1 MADVLPVSTDRLLLR
16 PLEDADLAG
25 FAAYR
30 NKPEVARYQSWS
42 SFSAADAAAFIT
54 DPRIQPFNTDDTWFQ
69 LVVIRRHDNVL
80 IGDVA
85 VHFLDEGRQAEIGV
99 TFDSAHQKQGYA
111 FEAVS
116 RVVDLL
122 FTDLDK
128 HRVIAITD
136 AENSDAQR
144 LLEKIGFRQEA
155 HWRQNIFFKGA
166 WSDEFGY
173 ALLNSEWQARQGRPE
188 GPD

>member
-1 MADVLPVSTDRLLLR
+1 MADLLPVSTDRLLLR
-16 PLEDADLAG
+16 PLEEADLDA

-42 SFSAADAAAFIT
+42 SFSTADGAAYISDQRT
-54 DPRIQPFNTDDTWFQ
+54 QPFDTDGTWFQ
-69 LVVIRRHDNVL
+69 LVVIRRRDNVL

-122 FTDLDK
+122 FTDLGK

-136 AENSDAQR
+136 AENVAAQK
-144 LLEKIGFRQEA
+144 LLENVGFRQEA
-155 HWRQNIFFKGA
+155 HWRQNTFFKGA

-173 ALLNSEWQARQGRPE
+173 ALLNSEWQARRGRQ
-188 GPD
+188 DSSA

>member
-1 MADVLPVSTDRLLLR
+1 MAEMLPVFSDRLLLR
-16 PLEDADLAG
+16 PLEDKDSNG

-42 SFSAADAAAFIT
+42 LCSADDAAAFIT
-54 DPRIQPFNTDDTWFQ
+54 DQRTQPFDTDGAWFQ
-69 LVVIRRHDNVL
+69 LVVIRRQDNVL

-99 TFDSAHQKQGYA
+99 TFDSAYQKQGYA

-116 RVVDLL
+116 GVVDLL
-122 FTDLDK
+122 FTDLNK
-128 HRVIAITD
+128 HRIVAITD
-136 AENSDAQR
+136 ADNRDAQK
-144 LLEKIGFRQEA
+144 LLKKIGFRQEA
-155 HWRQNIFFKGA
+155 HWRRNIFFKGA

-173 ALLNSEWQARQGRPE
+173 ALLRSEWQARQGGHDIRA
-188 GPD
+188 